1 MQVKGPLQVRQFDGQ
16 MVHLSPVEVVT
27 LLKVALQVVQV
38 VGLVHTL
45 QFDKQGLHVPS
56 LRVYHPTGQE
66 QVPEPRTRLVGQ
78 AVHVVASEQVRH
90 FGEHFK

>member
-1 MQVKGPLQVRQFDGQ
+1 MRQFNGQ

-27 LLKVALQVVQV
+27 LLKVSLQVVQV
-38 VGLVHTL
+38 VALVHTL
-45 QFDKQGLHVPS
+45 QFDKQVLHIPS
-56 LRVYHPTGQE
+56 SRVYQPTGQE

-90 FGEHFK
+90 FGKHFL